1 MLIPNLSKCK
11 AHSGILFPFGLLLG
25 IGQCIPVLAVISF
38 SQSCPHILRGYGI
51 LQYNKLIQWPE
62 VILIPCQTVWKVSKS
77 VKKASKKRQKASKKC
92 QKESKKCQKA
102 SKKCQKVSKNC
113 QKRQKSVKKCR
124 KKVRLKMT
132 PATQKWCLR
141 ICKQRDIL
149 EFLIVKSLCK
159 FSYIKRNCIIYQNSS
174 HF

>member
-25 IGQCIPVLAVISF
+25 IGQCTPVLAVISF
-38 SQSCPHILRGYGI
+38 SQSCPHILPGYGI
-51 LQYNKLIQWPE
+51 IQYNTLIQWPQ
-62 VILIPCQTVWKVSKS
+62 VTLILCQSVWKVSKSVKKASKKASKS

-92 QKESKKCQKA
+92 QK
-102 SKKCQKVSKNC
+102 VSIKC

-132 PATQKWCLR
+132 PATQKWCLYR
-141 ICKQRDIL
+141 KHHNISQEQVVTTIL
-149 EFLIVKSLCK
+149 QLDQVDYAC
-159 FSYIKRNCIIYQNSS
+159 Q
-174 HF
+174 